1 MGAVKEMLMDCLEN
15 GYVPAE
21 ARSVEKWR
29 SRLAKG
35 DRCILDGMPVQH
47 EIRSRFG
54 EMVPVD
60 VLPIPVAVRVGRIL
74 PDTHDELGWM
84 IECN

>member
-29 SRLAKG
+29 SRLAKS

-47 EIRSRFG
+47 EVMSRSG
-54 EMVPVD
+54 EMIPVD
-60 VLPIPVAVRVGRIL
+60 VLPIPVAVLVGRIL
-74 PDTHDELGWM
+74 HDTHDELGWM
-84 IECN
+84 IEYA